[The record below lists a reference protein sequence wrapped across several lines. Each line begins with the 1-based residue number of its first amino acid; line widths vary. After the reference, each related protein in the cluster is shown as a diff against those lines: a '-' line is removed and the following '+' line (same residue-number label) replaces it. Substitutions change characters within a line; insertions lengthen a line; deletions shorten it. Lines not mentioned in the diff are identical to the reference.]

1 MIDDSKWVGTFES
14 TGLKFTIETPGSSV
28 ITKKLIVDERRVV
41 SIHEV
46 TEYGTILKQER
57 YLDGVLTETT
67 LGHIKVIRN
76 CCGKVITKLL
86 EFVDGTDNGSD
97 QWYTLKR
104 DKNGFVQEYSINYI
118 ESGIS
123 ATNPKQ
129 IPTISIKKAKRVA

>member
-1 MIDDSKWVGTFES
+1 MTGDSKWVGTFES
-14 TGLKFTIETPGSSV
+14 NGLKFTIETPGSSV
-28 ITKKLIVDERRVV
+28 IKKTPIVERFVV

-46 TEYGTILKQER
+46 TEFGTILKQER

-76 CCGKVITKLL
+76 CCGKIITKCL
-86 EFVDGTDNGSD
+86 EFVDDTDNGVD
-97 QWYTLKR
+97 QWYVLKR

-118 ESGIS
+118 EAGFS

-129 IPTISIKKAKRVA
+129 IPTISIKKAKRVH

>member
-28 ITKKLIVDERRVV
+28 ITKKPIVEKYVV

-46 TEYGTILKQER
+46 TEFGTILKQER
-57 YLDGVLTETT
+57 YLDGILTETT

-76 CCGKVITKLL
+76 CCGKIITKCL
-86 EFVDGTDNGSD
+86 EFVDDTDNGVD
-97 QWYTLKR
+97 QWYVLKR
-104 DKNGFVQEYSINYI
+104 DKNGYVQEYSINYI
-118 ESGIS
+118 EAGFS

>member
-28 ITKKLIVDERRVV
+28 ITKKPIVERFVV

-46 TEYGTILKQER
+46 TEFGTILKQER

-67 LGHIKVIRN
+67 LGHIKIIRN
-76 CCGKVITKLL
+76 CCGKIITKCL
-86 EFVDGTDNGSD
+86 EFVDDTDSGVD
-97 QWYTLKR
+97 QWYVLKR

-118 ESGIS
+118 EAGFSS
-123 ATNPKQ
+123 TNPKQ

>member
-28 ITKKLIVDERRVV
+28 ITKTPIVDKFIV

-46 TEYGTILKQER
+46 TEFGTILKQER
-57 YLDGVLTETT
+57 YLDGILTETT

-76 CCGKVITKLL
+76 CCGKIITKCL
-86 EFVDGTDNGSD
+86 EFVDDTDNGVD
-97 QWYTLKR
+97 QWYVLKR

-118 ESGIS
+118 EAGFS

>member
-1 MIDDSKWVGTFES
+1 MTGDSKWVGTFES
-14 TGLKFTIETPGSSV
+14 NGLKFTIETPGSSV
-28 ITKKLIVDERRVV
+28 IKKTPIVERFVV

-46 TEYGTILKQER
+46 TEFGTILKQER

-76 CCGKVITKLL
+76 CCGKIITKCL
-86 EFVDGTDNGSD
+86 EFVDDTDNGVD
-97 QWYTLKR
+97 QWYVLKR

-118 ESGIS
+118 EAGFS

-129 IPTISIKKAKRVA
+129 IPTISIKKAKRVL

>member
-28 ITKKLIVDERRVV
+28 IKKTPVVERFVV

-46 TEYGTILKQER
+46 TEFGTILKQER

-67 LGHIKVIRN
+67 LGHIKIIRN
-76 CCGKVITKLL
+76 CCGKIITKCL
-86 EFVDGTDNGSD
+86 EFVDDTDNGVD
-97 QWYTLKR
+97 QWYVLKR
-104 DKNGFVQEYSINYI
+104 DKNGYVQEYSINYI
-118 ESGIS
+118 EAGFS

-129 IPTISIKKAKRVA
+129 IPTISIKKAKRVL

>member
-28 ITKKLIVDERRVV
+28 ITKKPIVERFVV

-76 CCGKVITKLL
+76 CCGKIITKCL
-86 EFVDGTDNGSD
+86 EFVDDTDNGVD
-97 QWYTLKR
+97 QWYTIKR

-118 ESGIS
+118 EAGFDTS
-123 ATNPKQ
+123 NPEQK
-129 IPTISIKKAKRVA
+129 PTIGLTKAKRVA

>member
-1 MIDDSKWVGTFES
+1 MSDPSKWVGTFES
-14 TGLKFTIETPGSSV
+14 TGLKFTIETPSSSV
-28 ITKKLIVDERRVV
+28 ITKKPIIERFVV

-76 CCGKVITKLL
+76 CCGKIITKCL
-86 EFVDGTDNGSD
+86 EFVDDSDSGFD
-97 QWYTLKR
+97 QWYVLKR

-118 ESGIS
+118 ESGFS
-123 ATNPKQ
+123 VTNPSQ
-129 IPTISIKKAKRVA
+129 IPTISIKKAKRLA

>member
-14 TGLKFTIETPGSSV
+14 TGLKFTIETPSSSV
-28 ITKKLIVDERRVV
+28 ITKTQIVDKFIV

-46 TEYGTILKQER
+46 TEFGTILKQER
-57 YLDGVLTETT
+57 YLDGVLEETT

-76 CCGKVITKLL
+76 CCGKIITKAL
-86 EFVDGTDNGSD
+86 EFVDDTDNGVD
-97 QWYTLKR
+97 QWYVLKR
-104 DKNGFVQEYSINYI
+104 DKNGYVQEYSINYI
-118 ESGIS
+118 EAGFS

>member
-1 MIDDSKWVGTFES
+1 M
-14 TGLKFTIETPGSSV
+14 KFTIETPGSSV
-28 ITKKLIVDERRVV
+28 ITKTPILDRFVL

-46 TEYGTILKQER
+46 TEFGTILKQER

-76 CCGKVITKLL
+76 CCGKVITKCL
-86 EFVDGTDNGSD
+86 EFIDDTDNGVD
-97 QWYTLKR
+97 QWYVLKR
-104 DKNGFVQEYSINYI
+104 DKNGYVQEYSINYI
-118 ESGIS
+118 EAGFS

>member
-28 ITKKLIVDERRVV
+28 ITKTPIVDKFIV

-46 TEYGTILKQER
+46 TEFGTILKQER
-57 YLDGVLTETT
+57 YLDGILTETT

-76 CCGKVITKLL
+76 CCGKIITKCL
-86 EFVDGTDNGSD
+86 EFVDDTDNGVD
-97 QWYTLKR
+97 QWYVLKR
-104 DKNGFVQEYSINYI
+104 DKNGYVQEYSINYI
-118 ESGIS
+118 EAGFS

-129 IPTISIKKAKRVA
+129 IPTISIKKAKRVT

>member
-1 MIDDSKWVGTFES
+1 MIDDSKWIGTFES

-28 ITKKLIVDERRVV
+28 ITKKPIVERFVV

-57 YLDGVLTETT
+57 FLDGVLTETT

-76 CCGKVITKLL
+76 CCGKIITKLL
-86 EFVDGTDNGSD
+86 EFVDDIDSGVD
-97 QWYTLKR
+97 QWYVLKR
-104 DKNGFVQEYSINYI
+104 DKNGFVKEYSINYI
-118 ESGIS
+118 EAGFSS
-123 ATNPKQ
+123 TNPKQ

>member
-28 ITKKLIVDERRVV
+28 ITKTPIVDKFIV

-46 TEYGTILKQER
+46 TEFGTILKQER
-57 YLDGVLTETT
+57 YLDGVLEETT

-76 CCGKVITKLL
+76 CCGKIITKCL
-86 EFVDGTDNGSD
+86 EFVDDTDNGVD
-97 QWYTLKR
+97 QWYVLKR
-104 DKNGFVQEYSINYI
+104 DKNGYVQEYSINYI
-118 ESGIS
+118 EAGFS

>member
-28 ITKKLIVDERRVV
+28 IKKTPVVERFVV

-46 TEYGTILKQER
+46 TEFGTILKQER
-57 YLDGVLTETT
+57 YLYGVLTETT

-76 CCGKVITKLL
+76 CCGKVITKCL
-86 EFVDGTDNGSD
+86 EFIDDTDNGVD
-97 QWYTLKR
+97 QWYVLKR
-104 DKNGFVQEYSINYI
+104 DKNGYVQEYSINYI
-118 ESGIS
+118 EAGFS

-129 IPTISIKKAKRVA
+129 IPTISIKKAKRIP

>member
-14 TGLKFTIETPGSSV
+14 NGLKFTIETPGSSV
-28 ITKKLIVDERRVV
+28 ITKTPIVEMFVV

-46 TEYGTILKQER
+46 TEFGTILKQER

-76 CCGKVITKLL
+76 CCGKIITKCL
-86 EFVDGTDNGSD
+86 EFVDDTDSGVD
-97 QWYTLKR
+97 QWYVLKR

-118 ESGIS
+118 EAGFS

>member
-14 TGLKFTIETPGSSV
+14 KGVKFTIETPGSSV
-28 ITKKLIVDERRVV
+28 ITKKTIVERFVV

-46 TEYGTILKQER
+46 TEFGTILKQER

-76 CCGKVITKLL
+76 CCGKIITKCL
-86 EFVDGTDNGSD
+86 EFVDDTDSGVD
-97 QWYTLKR
+97 QWYVLKR
-104 DKNGFVQEYSINYI
+104 DKNGLVQEYSINYI
-118 ESGIS
+118 EAGFS

-129 IPTISIKKAKRVA
+129 IPTISIKKAKRVL